1 MPWRTSCFEKE
12 RFMTNRSFTSKT
24 NLSSRR
30 VSGHIPSRGGD
41 AAALAPPAYGIDFVD
56 GAAPG
61 AAPVQRVG
69 KPEEE
74 ELKPPVQGKFEAG
87 AVQREQ
93 EPAAGPSSNLT
104 GMPDGLKA
112 NMESLSGLDLSDVRV
127 NFNSPKP
134 AQLEAVAYTQGNDI
148 HVAPGQE
155 KHLAH
160 EAWHVVQQRQGR
172 VQPTMELEGTRIND
186 DAGLEKEADV
196 MGERAA
202 RGS

>member
-1 MPWRTSCFEKE
+1 MN
-12 RFMTNRSFTSKT
+12 NRNFAGKT
-24 NLSSRR
+24 HSQGRR
-30 VSGHIPSRGGD
+30 AAGHDAGAGGS

-56 GAAPG
+56 SAAQA

-69 KPEEE
+69 KLEDEER
-74 ELKPPVQGKFEAG
+74 KPPLQGKFEAG

-93 EPAAGPSSNLT
+93 EPAASAPANLT
-104 GMPDGLKA
+104 GMPGALKS
-112 NMESLSGLDLSDVRV
+112 NMESLSGMDLSDVRV

-134 AQLEAVAYTQGNDI
+134 AQLDAVAYTQGNDI

-172 VQPTMELEGTRIND
+172 VQPTMALNGAQIND
-186 DAGLEKEADV
+186 DAALEKEADD
-196 MGERAA
+196 MGRRAA
-202 RGS
+202 G

>member
-1 MPWRTSCFEKE
+1 MNS
-12 RFMTNRSFTSKT
+12 RSFNSKT
-24 NLSSRR
+24 RASTPRADHD
-30 VSGHIPSRGGD
+30 VSAGGK
-41 AAALAPPAYGIDFVD
+41 AAAIAPPAYGIDFVD
-56 GAAPG
+56 G

-74 ELKPPVQGKFEAG
+74 ELKPPAQAKFEG
-87 AVQREQ
+87 EAVQREQ
-93 EPAAGPSSNLT
+93 EPAASPPANLT

-112 NMESLSGLDLSDVRV
+112 NMESLSGMDLSDVRV

-172 VQPTMELEGTRIND
+172 VQPTMELGGTRIND
-186 DAGLEKEADV
+186 DAGLEKEADA
-196 MGERAA
+196 MGERAT